1 MKKTL
6 LTIFCSLIS
15 LFGVAQNAKVYSE
28 PLFVTINGE
37 TSEPQTAEITVVDN
51 GNGTINFVL
60 QNFFL
65 SSGEEQMPVGNV
77 CVENIPVTT
86 GTDGLQYFAFEGPIT
101 IQPGTIEGVDMWMG
115 PMIGEIPLKL
125 EGKMNEEKLFVT
137 IDIDMQAML
146 QQVIYVQLG
155 TDDFASAGTIYTEQ
169 LLVTINGE
177 TSEPQTAEIT
187 VVDNG
192 NGTINFVLQNFF
204 LSAGEEQMPVGN
216 VCVENIPVTTGT
228 DGLQYFTFEGPITI
242 QPGTIEGVDMWMG
255 PMIGEIPLKLEGK
268 MNDEK
273 LFVTIDIDMQT
284 MLQQVIY
291 VQLGT
296 DDFASAG
303 KVYTEQLLVTI
314 NGETSEPQTAEITVV
329 DNGNGTINFVLQ
341 NFFLSS
347 GEEQMPVGNVCVEN
361 IPVTTGTDGLQYF
374 TFEGPITIQPGTI
387 EGVDMWMGPM
397 IGEIPLKLEGKMNDE
412 KLYVTIDIELSLL
425 GQVVHVEL
433 GTDDFVANT
442 KGDLNGDS
450 KVDIADAVTVLNA
463 MAGDNPESKYDVNED
478 GKVDI
483 ADFVSILNLM
493 AAQ

>member
-1 MKKTL
+1 
-6 LTIFCSLIS
+6 
-15 LFGVAQNAKVYSE
+15 
-28 PLFVTINGE
+28 
-37 TSEPQTAEITVVDN
+37 
-51 GNGTINFVL
+51 
-60 QNFFL
+60 
-65 SSGEEQMPVGNV
+65 
-77 CVENIPVTT
+77 
-86 GTDGLQYFAFEGPIT
+86 
-101 IQPGTIEGVDMWMG
+101 
-115 PMIGEIPLKL
+115 LKL
-125 EGKMNEEKLFVT
+125 EGKMNDEKLFVT
-137 IDIDMQAML
+137 IDIDMQTML

-155 TDDFASAGTIYTEQ
+155 TDDFVSAGTVYTEQ

-284 MLQQVIY
+284 MLQQVIS

-296 DDFASAG
+296 DDFG
-303 KVYTEQLLVTI
+303 I
-314 NGETSEPQTAEITVV
+314 
-329 DNGNGTINFVLQ
+329 
-341 NFFLSS
+341 
-347 GEEQMPVGNVCVEN
+347 
-361 IPVTTGTDGLQYF
+361 
-374 TFEGPITIQPGTI
+374 
-387 EGVDMWMGPM
+387 
-397 IGEIPLKLEGKMNDE
+397 
-412 KLYVTIDIELSLL
+412 
-425 GQVVHVEL
+425 
-433 GTDDFVANT
+433 
-442 KGDLNGDS
+442 KGDLNGDT

-483 ADFVSILNLM
+483 ADFVSILNIM